1 MCKDLDVFH
10 QGHLCQWVGGGQ
22 HQDLVPDTDLVWKW
36 GLLPAK
42 QVHREVK
49 QGSHIS
55 GLVTGDAGL

>member
-1 MCKDLDVFH
+1 MYFTKVTFDN
-10 QGHLCQWVGGGQ
+10 GWGGQ

>member
-1 MCKDLDVFH
+1 MGV
-10 QGHLCQWVGGGQ
+10 GGQ